1 MGDDSEKGDNG
12 QGGGREDWAGR
23 LYLEVERM
31 GFLQIH
37 EVVEI
42 GKGVLHVVG
51 CAKTVL
57 GGSVPF

>member
-1 MGDDSEKGDNG
+1 
-12 QGGGREDWAGR
+12 
-23 LYLEVERM
+23 M

-42 GKGVLHVVG
+42 GEGVLHVVG
-51 CAKTVL
+51 RAKTVL